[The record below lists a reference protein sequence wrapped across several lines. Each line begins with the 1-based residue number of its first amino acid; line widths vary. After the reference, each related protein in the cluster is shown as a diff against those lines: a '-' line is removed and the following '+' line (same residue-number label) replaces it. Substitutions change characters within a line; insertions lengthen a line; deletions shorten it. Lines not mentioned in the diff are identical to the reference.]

1 MKLKHLFTKLF
12 WGQRGDN
19 QKIHWLKWETMCKP
33 KSQGGLGFK
42 DLSMYNDALLAKQ
55 TWLLL
60 HDNASNASNN
70 ASNAWKSILKGR
82 DVIKRGASWR
92 IGTGTSVNIWGDNWL
107 PTKNNPRV
115 ISPVM
120 SGLPANEV
128 SKLIDPVQ
136 QVWKDS
142 VLDRYF
148 SEFEA
153 AVIKRIPLYQSIQ
166 DDILIWPWNLFFFL
180 FFLRN
185 PPTRGEQTSKN

>member
-1 MKLKHLFTKLF
+1 
-12 WGQRGDN
+12 
-19 QKIHWLKWETMCKP
+19 
-33 KSQGGLGFK
+33 
-42 DLSMYNDALLAKQ
+42 MYNDALLAKQ

-92 IGTGTSVNIWGDNWL
+92 IGTVTSVNIWGDNRL

-153 AVIKRIPLYQSIQ
+153 AVIKRIPLCQSIQ
-166 DDILIWPWNLFFFL
+166 DDVLIWPRW
-180 FFLRN
+180 
-185 PPTRGEQTSKN
+185 